1 MSTITEQQQTTQVYR
16 VFIKASRQAVWDA
29 ITRPEWT
36 ERYGYG
42 GAVEYELRKGGS
54 YRHLPSA
61 EMVEAGKEH
70 GFPVPDVIIDG
81 EVLEAD
87 PPKRLVHTWHFMMSP
102 EFAEDAVGTIT
113 YELEE
118 QEGGVTRLTLIHELD
133 GAPATALMVSS
144 DDDPSHGGGGWAW
157 VLSDLKSLLETGKR
171 LSD

>member
-1 MSTITEQQQTTQVYR
+1 MSTITEQKQTTQVYR

-29 ITRPEWT
+29 ITTPEWT

-42 GAVEYELRKGGS
+42 GRAEYELKKGGS
-54 YRHLPSA
+54 YKHYPSL
-61 EMVEAGKEH
+61 EMVQAGKEH
-70 GFPVPDVIIDG
+70 GFPVPDVVVDG

-102 EFAEDAVGTIT
+102 ELADDAVGTLT

-118 QEGGVTRLTLIHELD
+118 LQGGVTRLTLIHELE
-133 GAPATALMVSS
+133 GAEATAQMVSS
-144 DDDPSHGGGGWAW
+144 DEDPESGGGGWAW
-157 VLSDLKSLLETGKR
+157 VLSDLKSVLETGKR